1 MSSVTVTKRSGRSF
15 RNVLT
20 FVGLFVVSP
29 RALHSSHAA
38 HASHA
43 AHHLAGD
50 LLGLRAVDDDGAAV
64 FLSAFVIIE
73 C

>member
-38 HASHA
+38 HASH
-43 AHHLAGD
+43 HLAGD